1 MIKVTGV
8 RFRQAGKVYYFDPKN
23 LKLERGSHVIVETAR
38 GIEYGT
44 VIVPPKGRWFSR

>member
-38 GIEYGT
+38 GIEVRYRNCPT
-44 VIVPPKGRWFSR
+44 KGHYR